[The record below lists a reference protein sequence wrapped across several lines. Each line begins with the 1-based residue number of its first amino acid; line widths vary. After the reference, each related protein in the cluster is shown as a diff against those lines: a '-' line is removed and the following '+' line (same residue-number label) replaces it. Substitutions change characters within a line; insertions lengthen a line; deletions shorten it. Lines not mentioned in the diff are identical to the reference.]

1 MLNRFVD
8 ELVLDV
14 LRDVLQELNVA
25 TVKQFSQTL
34 LHSLDIIWLTL
45 QLSALLIKNT
55 EGSVNVGGEKLPP
68 LPLRGSVASCSPG
81 SRSS

>member
-14 LRDVLQELNVA
+14 LRDVLQELDVA

-55 EGSVNVGGEKLPP
+55 EGYVNVGGEKLPRLAP
-68 LPLRGSVASCSPG
+68 QGECC
-81 SRSS
+81 